1 MPGPAMFRRRSGT
14 APHAT
19 GAATLQ
25 ADQGA
30 WLLSAAALT
39 LAPHLLTLPL
49 WVSALSV
56 LLLGWRASLLWQGR
70 RTPNTYLIV
79 LIAIGAGIG
88 VRVAFGHFF
97 GKDPGLA
104 FLALLLGLKLLET
117 STMRDIRAV
126 ILLCF
131 FLQLG
136 VFFDNQSLPV
146 AALTLGASLLSIG
159 ALLSL
164 SDPAAGTRERLR
176 TSALLLAQGLPFMLM
191 LFVLFP
197 RIEGPLWGLPADAH
211 SGMSGLSDTMAPGS
225 ISNLSLS
232 EAIAFRAEFSGTPPR
247 PAQRYW
253 RGPVLSEFDGSTW
266 RAARQFEGERAPYAP
281 SGPRFE
287 YRITLEAHNQR
298 WLLALDYPA
307 DAPEGVRYT
316 TTFQALSTQPLRSR
330 TRLDLVAYPETVVGL
345 DETAP
350 VLDAALR
357 LPPDSNPRTRALARE
372 LAAGSAS
379 PAHTLA
385 RTLDRMRAIDL
396 TYTLRPPLT
405 GGNGVDA
412 FLFETRRGFCE
423 HFASA
428 FVFMMR
434 AAGVPARVVTGYQ
447 GGEINPVDGS
457 MIVRQSDAHA
467 WAEVWLPQ
475 RGWIRIDPTAL
486 AAPGR
491 IESGLAGALPAGE
504 ALPLFMRPQF
514 SWLRDLRF
522 RWEAVSNSWN
532 QWVLGYNSERQREF
546 LSRLGLGE
554 LGWSTWIGILG
565 VAAASLMGLLFA
577 WALRQAQASDPL
589 DRAWANF
596 SARLARHGL
605 SRHPAEGPLDY
616 GRRLA
621 QALPGHAAEI
631 TDITTR
637 YANLRYRPPATPEA
651 VRELKRRIRTLK
663 LT

>member
-1 MPGPAMFRRRSGT
+1 MQGAAMFRRRTGT
-14 APHAT
+14 PPQASAE
-19 GAATLQ
+19 AALRR
-25 ADQGA
+25 DQGA

-56 LLLGWRASLLWQGR
+56 LLLSWRASLLWQGG
-70 RTPNTYLIV
+70 RTQNTYVTL
-79 LIAIGAGIG
+79 LIAIAAGIG

-117 STMRDIRAV
+117 SNMRDIRAA

-136 VFFDNQSLPV
+136 VFFDNQ
-146 AALTLGASLLSIG
+146 SLLSIG

-176 TSALLLAQGLPFMLM
+176 TSALLLAQGLPFMLV

-225 ISNLSLS
+225 ISDLSLS
-232 EAIAFRAEFSGTPPR
+232 EAIAFRAEFPGAPPQ

-253 RGPVLSEFDGSTW
+253 RGPVLSIFDGNTW
-266 RAARQFEGERAPYAP
+266 RAARHPEGVHPPYVP
-281 SGPRFE
+281 TGPRID

-307 DAPEGVRYT
+307 EAPDGVRYSSA
-316 TTFQALSTQPLRSR
+316 FQAMNRQPLRSR
-330 TRLDLVAYPETVVGL
+330 TRLDLAAYPETVVGL
-345 DETAP
+345 DEPAR
-350 VLDAALR
+350 VLDAALH
-357 LPPDSNPRTRALARE
+357 LPPDSNPRTRALAQE
-372 LAAGSAS
+372 LAIGSTS
-379 PAHTLA
+379 PEDTLA
-385 RTLDRMRAIDL
+385 RALARMREIDL

-405 GGNGVDA
+405 GTNGVDA
-412 FLFETRRGFCE
+412 FLFDTRRGFCE

-428 FVFMMR
+428 FVFLMR

-475 RGWIRIDPTAL
+475 RGWVRVDPTAL

-491 IESGLAGALPAGE
+491 IESGMASALPVGE
-504 ALPLFMRPQF
+504 VLPLFMRPHL

-532 QWVLGYNSERQREF
+532 QWVLGYNPERQREF

-554 LGWSTWIGILG
+554 LGWSTWIGILS
-565 VAAASLMGLLFA
+565 VAAAGLMGLLFA
-577 WALRQAQASDPL
+577 WALRQARAADPL
-589 DRAWANF
+589 DRAWAAF
-596 SARLARHGL
+596 SARLARRGL
-605 SRHPAEGPLDY
+605 SRRPAEGPLDY

-621 QALPGHAAEI
+621 QALPEHAAEI

-637 YANLRYRPPATPEA
+637 YANLRYRPPASPKA
-651 VRELKRRIRTLK
+651 VRELKRRIRILK

>member
-1 MPGPAMFRRRSGT
+1 MPGAAMFRRRAVTPPHSSGQ
-14 APHAT
+14 
-19 GAATLQ
+19 AALRR
-25 ADQGA
+25 DQGA
-30 WLLSAAALT
+30 WLLGAAALT

-56 LLLGWRASLLWQGR
+56 LLLGWRASLLWQGG
-70 RTPNTYLIV
+70 RTPNTYLIL
-79 LIAIGAGIG
+79 LIAVAAGIG

-117 STMRDIRAV
+117 SSMRDIRAA

-146 AALTLGASLLSIG
+146 AGLALCASLLSIG

-176 TSALLLAQGLPFMLM
+176 TSALLLAQGLPFMLV

-211 SGMSGLSDTMAPGS
+211 SGMSGLSNTMAPGS
-225 ISNLSLS
+225 ISDLSLS
-232 EAIAFRAEFSGTPPR
+232 EAIAFRADFAGIPPQ

-253 RGPVLSEFDGSTW
+253 RGPVLSVFDGTTW
-266 RAARQFEGERAPYAP
+266 RAARHLEGDRPPYEP
-281 SGPRFE
+281 SGPRLD

-298 WLLALDYPA
+298 WLLALDFPA
-307 DAPEGVRYT
+307 GSPDGVRYSS
-316 TTFQALSTQPLRSR
+316 TFQAMYRQPLRSR
-330 TRLDLVAYPETVVGL
+330 TRLDLASYPETVVGL
-345 DETAP
+345 NEHAH
-350 VLDAALR
+350 VLDTALR
-357 LPPDSNPRTRALARE
+357 LPPDSNPRTQALAQQ
-372 LAAGSAS
+372 LAAGSTS
-379 PAHTLA
+379 PEDILA
-385 RTLDRMRAIDL
+385 RTLARMREIDL

-405 GGNGVDA
+405 GTNGVDA
-412 FLFETRRGFCE
+412 FLFDTRRGFCE

-475 RGWIRIDPTAL
+475 RGWVRVDPTAL

-491 IESGLAGALPAGE
+491 IESGMAGALPAGE
-504 ALPLFMRPQF
+504 VLPLFMRPHL

-532 QWVLGYNSERQREF
+532 QWVLGYNPERQREF

-554 LGWSTWIGILG
+554 LSWSTWIGVLG
-565 VAAASLMGLLFA
+565 VMAAGLMGLLFA
-577 WALRQAQASDPL
+577 WALRQSRAADPL
-589 DRAWANF
+589 DRAWAAF
-596 SARLARHGL
+596 SARLARRGL
-605 SRHPAEGPLDY
+605 NRRPAEGPLDY

-621 QALPGHAAEI
+621 QALPDHAAEI

-637 YANLRYRPPATPEA
+637 YANLRYRPPASPEA
-651 VRELKRRIRTLK
+651 VRELKRRIRILK

>member
-1 MPGPAMFRRRSGT
+1 MFRRRSGT
-14 APHAT
+14 AAHAT

-25 ADQGA
+25 PDQGA

-70 RTPNTYLIV
+70 RPPNTYLTV
-79 LIAIGAGIG
+79 LIAVGAGIG

-117 STMRDIRAV
+117 STMRDIRAA

-136 VFFDNQSLPV
+136 VFFDNQTLPV
-146 AALTLGASLLSIG
+146 AALALGASLLSIG

-176 TSALLLAQGLPFMLM
+176 TSALLLAQGLPFMLV

-225 ISNLSLS
+225 ISELSLS
-232 EAIAFRAEFSGTPPR
+232 EAIAFRAEFAGAPPR

-253 RGPVLSEFDGSTW
+253 RGPVLSAFDGSTW
-266 RAARQFEGERAPYAP
+266 RAARQFEGDRPPYTP
-281 SGPRFE
+281 SGPRID

-307 DAPEGVRYT
+307 DAPEDVLYS
-316 TTFQALSTQPLRSR
+316 TTFQALNRQALRSR
-330 TRLDLVAYPETVVGL
+330 TRLDLAAYPETVVGL

-350 VLDAALR
+350 VLNAALR
-357 LPPDSNPRTRALARE
+357 LPPGGNPRTRALARE
-372 LAAGSAS
+372 LAAASTS
-379 PAHTLA
+379 PADTLA
-385 RTLDRMRAIDL
+385 RTLERMREIDL

-405 GGNGVDA
+405 GSNGVDA

-475 RGWIRIDPTAL
+475 RGWVRVDPTAL

-491 IESGLAGALPAGE
+491 IESGLASALPAGE

-554 LGWSTWIGILG
+554 LRWSTWIGILG
-565 VAAASLMGLLFA
+565 VAAAGLMGLLFA
-577 WALRQAQASDPL
+577 WAQRQAQASDPL

-605 SRHPAEGPLDY
+605 GRHPAEGPLDY
-616 GRRLA
+616 GHRLA